1 MNTEYLQGRK
11 DMTEPMKLE
20 YKVVGEHISH
30 SCLYELEDHSYKAK
44 LDKNGHR
51 ENIIENEDFNNNY
64 WAVILVDE
72 DGCYEDTIEDDFKSA
87 NEAWAY
93 YDKLMKGDNK

>member
-1 MNTEYLQGRK
+1 MNKEYLQGRK

-20 YKVVGEHISH
+20 YKVVGEYIEQS
-30 SCLYELEDHSYKAK
+30 SLCELKDHSEV
-44 LDKNGHR
+44 LTNN
-51 ENIIENEDFNNNY
+51 EIIRNDDYVNNY

-72 DGCYEDTIEDDFKSA
+72 DGCYDSTVEDDFKSSD
-87 NEAWAY
+87 EAWAY